1 MNICL
6 TGGAGYIGSHT
17 ATVLDKA
24 GYSITI
30 FDNFSND
37 AIYLSTR
44 DEIRCLLDEISS
56 LKNVVT
62 SDKNR
67 ATRMVSPIYASY
79 IHIAPKKRN
88 ILAAGLF
95 GGLFFGLLI
104 ALARQMITKFKS
116 QAGRILWCRTKLELV
131 LEIGH

>member
-17 ATVLDKA
+17 VTVLDKA
-24 GYSITI
+24 SYSITI

-44 DEIRCLLDEISS
+44 DEIRCLFDEISS
-56 LKNVVT
+56 LKNIVT

-67 ATRMVSPIYASY
+67 ATRMVSPIYASF

-116 QAGRILWCRTKLELV
+116 QAGRIL
-131 LEIGH
+131 